1 VQLAQEEP
9 VPAMGEETPLLS
21 LEKEAK
27 RENSRL
33 AGRPHLGQG
42 VSMPALLMG
51 LITSNLWLHSAQR
64 YS

>member
-1 VQLAQEEP
+1 
-9 VPAMGEETPLLS
+9 MGEETPLLS

-42 VSMPALLMG
+42 VSMSALLMG